1 MLFLQ
6 RESLDQVGSGLL
18 VAFTSS
24 ELESILLYLGVEPIR
39 ISIDP
44 GSRAVFR
51 EGFTVHFYDQHEM
64 LYRRTQRKGKQMRQQ
79 CLIMNT
85 TITTV
90 GNLVRYVGDL
100 HESGSGR
107 YMSGQYF
114 ADLLDGSGRDLQ
126 RLTKVW

>member
-51 EGFTVHFYDQHEM
+51 EGFTVHFYDHVM
-64 LYRRTQRKGKQMRQQ
+64 MYRKKRKGKQMRQQ
-79 CLIMNT
+79 CFIMST

-126 RLTKVW
+126 RLTEVW

>member
-51 EGFTVHFYDQHEM
+51 EGFTVHFYDQHVM
-64 LYRRTQRKGKQMRQQ
+64 MYRYKRKGKQMRQQ
-79 CLIMNT
+79 CFIMST

-114 ADLLDGSGRDLQ
+114 GDLLDGSGCDLQ
-126 RLTKVW
+126 RLTEVW